1 MRFSQLISEQ
11 NIPLTEGGNAIPDS
25 TAVNREDVFSVV
37 ETAKKALPKELLKS
51 MQVDIGSAGF
61 KTVPAGDI
69 DLMIEAGDLVAVF
82 HTEADKKDPVLA
94 AKKALEKYFTD
105 KGMQAKVNG
114 RNVSVGIVYQEKASR
129 SKRLA
134 QVDYMVIH
142 DAAIVAPYHQH
153 GPRGMYDDPNFIGN
167 AIFIVMNSIGKA
179 TVDPAL
185 WPQGLKFDAFG
196 GKLMRRDN
204 NEVVARNRAEVAKIL
219 FGPAADESALD
230 SVKNMVA
237 ALRNDPRKEEKLAQ
251 ARVDA
256 DKGIIPALPE
266 SIDLRWLNRLTESLE
281 KKYSLQEAVSA
292 TPNIELKQRVITGVK
307 QTNDEKLLQKILQ
320 VLHSTDLGTQLTA
333 ALSTDVD
340 IKNMLEN
347 VARVV
352 LETEG
357 TLEEKQEFIANF
369 PKGFINIKKIF
380 GLKAGKVTYDE
391 VVTSGFPKRVF
402 NNFVVA
408 GDLNPRGVGAGEL
421 ALSIM
426 SPKITFHGKV
436 GGGGDIL
443 VAGVGKVE
451 VKTAIS
457 DGGRWHNA
465 REAGYNMKGV
475 GDMLEKAVS
484 KTLPNGKVV
493 PGPPLPKQIRIQD
506 WVDIWKPEIK
516 QGQHKKDFNNICRY
530 MADALFSNIDNT
542 AYANALQNGNAEEIR
557 EAILSLGFN
566 NYKSY
571 ANWDGILIIDNP
583 RQILQYFRD
592 YESMK
597 GHIHVGTTYVYAAD
611 QGILMPQ
618 VRITK
623 I

>member
-37 ETAKKALPKELLKS
+37 EAAKKALPKELLKS

-69 DLMIEAGDLVAVF
+69 DLMIEARDLVAVF

-114 RNVSVGIVYQEKASR
+114 RNVSVGIVYREKASR
-129 SKRLA
+129 SERLA

-153 GPRGMYDDPNFIGN
+153 GPRGMYDDPSFIGN

-230 SVKNMVA
+230 SVKAMVA

-266 SIDLRWLNRLTESLE
+266 SVDLRWLNRLTESLE

-292 TPNIELKQRVITGVK
+292 APNIELKKKIITTVK
-307 QTNDEKLLQKILQ
+307 STNDDQLLNKVLSVLYSENIGSKLSAVLAKDTDIGDLNQTVAKI
-320 VLHSTDLGTQLTA
+320 
-333 ALSTDVD
+333 
-340 IKNMLEN
+340 I
-347 VARVV
+347 
-352 LETEG
+352 LETDG
-357 TLEEKQEFIANF
+357 TVEEKEKFAKNF
-369 PKGFINIKKIF
+369 SKGYINIPVMFSGK
-380 GLKAGKVTYDE
+380 KVTYDQI
-391 VVTSGFPKRVF
+391 VTPGFPLRVF
-402 NNFVVA
+402 DNMVVA
-408 GDLNPRGVGAGEL
+408 QTLRPQGVGPGEW
-421 ALSIM
+421 AIAIM
-426 SPKITFHGKV
+426 SPKINFMGQA
-436 GGGGDIL
+436 GGGGDL
-443 VAGVGKVE
+443 AVEGVGRVE
-451 VKTAIS
+451 LKGRDKASGRWINARKAKLNMTAIKDTIEAALFGENS
-457 DGGRWHNA
+457 EGSGEEIPPRVPISMWAGPGGI
-465 REAGYNMKGV
+465 REKIKKNNPKSLNQVCQVIAKG
-475 GDMLEKAVS
+475 LFA
-484 KTLPNGKVV
+484 
-493 PGPPLPKQIRIQD
+493 
-506 WVDIWKPEIK
+506 
-516 QGQHKKDFNNICRY
+516 Y
-530 MADALFSNIDNT
+530 ADA
-542 AYANALQNGNAEEIR
+542 G
-557 EAILSLGFN
+557 SLGSFIN
-566 NYKSY
+566 VLKTGDKKEIDDVYLAVGIENYKTYS
-571 ANWDGILIIDNP
+571 NWDGILLLDHP
-583 RQILQYFRD
+583 AKILHYFKD
-592 YESMK
+592 YSEMK
-597 GHIHVGTTYVYAAD
+597 GHIWYNTAYIFAPESEAMPKVGL
-611 QGILMPQ
+611 IP
-618 VRITK
+618 
-623 I
+623 

>member
-37 ETAKKALPKELLKS
+37 EAAKKALPKELLKS

-69 DLMIEAGDLVAVF
+69 DLMIEARDLVAVF

-114 RNVSVGIVYQEKASR
+114 RNVSVGIVYREKASR
-129 SKRLA
+129 SERLA

-153 GPRGMYDDPNFIGN
+153 GPRGMYDDPSFIGN

-230 SVKNMVA
+230 SVKAMVA

-266 SIDLRWLNRLTESLE
+266 SVDLRWLNRLTESLE

-292 TPNIELKQRVITGVK
+292 APNIELKQKVITGVK
-307 QTNDEKLLQKILQ
+307 QTDDEKLLQKLLQ
-320 VLHSTDLGTQLTA
+320 VLHSTDLHGQMVT
-333 ALSTDVD
+333 ALSTDND
-340 IKNMLEN
+340 AKIMIEKI
-347 VARVV
+347 AKII

-357 TLEEKQEFIANF
+357 TLEEKYDFIEQY
-369 PKGFINIKKIF
+369 PKGFINIKEAFDGEKRI
-380 GLKAGKVTYDE
+380 YDQ
-391 VVTSGFPKRVF
+391 VVKPGFPRRVF
-402 NNFVVA
+402 GNLVV
-408 GDLNPRGVGAGEL
+408 DSEMGVGPGEL
-421 ALSIM
+421 ALSVM
-426 SPKITFHGKV
+426 SPGISFVGKI
-436 GGGGDIL
+436 GGGGDL
-443 VAGVGKVE
+443 AVKGVGRVE
-451 VKTAIS
+451 VKTS
-457 DGGRWHNA
+457 LVKGGRWHNERKA
-465 REAGYNMKGV
+465 KYNMPAIK
-475 GDMLEKAVS
+475 DALEAATGEV
-484 KTLPNGKVV
+484 LPNVIDTK
-493 PGPPLPKQIRIQD
+493 K
-506 WVDIWKPEIK
+506 WVDIWRPKIA
-516 QGQHKKDFNNICRY
+516 QGSMPKSLKKICGI
-530 MADALFSNIDNT
+530 MANSMFTYVDNSQYATALEKGT
-542 AYANALQNGNAEEIR
+542 WEQIR
-557 EAILSLGFN
+557 SAILNVGFE
-566 NYKSY
+566 NYKAYS
-571 ANWDGILIIDNP
+571 NFVGILLIDNP
-583 RQILQYFRD
+583 TETLCYFKD
-592 YESMK
+592 YASME
-597 GHIHVGTTYVYAAD
+597 GHIHVGTAYVYTVSAQSA
-611 QGILMPQ
+611 MPQ
-618 VRITK
+618 VKVIP
-623 I
+623 